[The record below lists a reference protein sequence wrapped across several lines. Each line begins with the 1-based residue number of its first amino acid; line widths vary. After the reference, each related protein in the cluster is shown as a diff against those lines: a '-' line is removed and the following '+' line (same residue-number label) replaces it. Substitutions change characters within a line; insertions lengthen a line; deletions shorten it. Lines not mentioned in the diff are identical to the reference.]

1 MGVAA
6 VTDDGLSSKFSMMK
20 LMQKAIIK
28 EKKSA
33 DVLVKY
39 SITTILKTNIVI
51 AFAYFVTG
59 FLSLKISAIND
70 YTAVVFFPAGIALAA
85 CLSLGVSRVW
95 AGILL
100 GSFSLNLIVSVDPDW
115 TKPTAYLLPFIISLA
130 SLLQAIIGSR
140 IIRQFISN
148 PLTLSFDKD
157 ILRFLL
163 SVPIIALVSASISV
177 SAMWVLSTETFNFK
191 TMWAGWWIGDAL
203 GILVLLPVVMSFIGQ
218 PQKLWRG
225 RRWLLT
231 SQTVIF
237 TVLIVLITFNIKQFE
252 ENRLDDRFRI
262 RTQEAGALFRVVLKA
277 EELIQESVAQLFV
290 SSEEVTRKEFSE
302 FVYWATKEN
311 KHIQVVEW
319 LPRITHEQRPAYET
333 EQRKYFGNDFSIT
346 EFVAKGQL
354 GPATER
360 KEYYPITFLEP
371 DWDNKAARGFDPTS
385 TPESNKVITQ
395 AIITG
400 KAMARGPLKILRD
413 KSRID
418 ALIIYRPVYQQQN
431 GTLTLNKDLGQVIG
445 LINIVIRVQDFIQE
459 ILQQGEL
466 SDFTIKWQDDKT
478 GEFYFNQASTTSPA
492 ISHEVTFMLAGR
504 PMRLIFNP
512 TNSFIRSAS
521 TNLTQFALIGGFLL
535 TGLFAFLF
543 LSITGRTHRISTE
556 VTLRTEELSEAT
568 KRAQDS
574 EKRIRDVLRDMQLT
588 EQKLLLSDV
597 AFNSTSE
604 AMMITDKSKK
614 IIVVNSAFND
624 ITGYDGNE
632 VIGWYPSF
640 LVSGLTKSDFQQ
652 LSESFAAAMKANGIW
667 RGEIQ
672 CRHKDKTMFPAYVS
686 MSAVYDTDGNICNMV
701 GVFSDISEVK
711 EAQAKIE
718 RHANYD
724 ILTDLPNRRLFTDR
738 LQQAILRCGR
748 HNEKL
753 CLMFLDLDRF
763 KDVNDTLGHEFGD
776 QLLKQMAVRIQGC
789 VREVDTV
796 ARLGGDEFTIILS
809 EFDGKSHA
817 VNIAQKLISE
827 IEKPITVEHQ
837 TLRVTTSVGITFYP
851 DDAID
856 TGMLIQNADRAMYA
870 AKDMGGSAFK
880 FYTTELELS
889 WLSRTFILNELEAA
903 IEKGEIEVYY
913 QPLIPANTE
922 TACQSAEALV
932 RWQHPDRGLIS
943 PADFLPQAERMGMIE
958 KIDDFVFSQ
967 VCQQIKAWQA
977 KGIGDVHVSVN
988 RSAHNFGNQ
997 RGRLDWLAYI
1007 REQGINAGLIT
1018 LEITESVLMRRHAE
1032 SGHLLKKLR
1041 QAGVQI
1047 AVDDFGT
1054 GYSSL
1059 SYLKEMDIDYLKI
1072 DRSFIRDLEADDNDR
1087 VIIEAITGMARHLG
1101 IEVVAEGVETLSQ
1114 KEILEKIGCHW
1125 LQGYFFAKPMP
1136 VDVFEEFLTSAN
1148 NAVKQN
1154 DLSAL

>member
-1 MGVAA
+1 
-6 VTDDGLSSKFSMMK
+6 
-20 LMQKAIIK
+20 
-28 EKKSA
+28 
-33 DVLVKY
+33 VKY
-39 SITTILKTNIVI
+39 SLITIIKTSLVI
-51 AFAYFVTG
+51 AFVYFVTG

-70 YTAVVFFPAGIALAA
+70 HTAVVFFPAGIALAA
-85 CLSLGVSRVW
+85 CLSMGLSRVW
-95 AGILL
+95 AGIVL
-100 GSFSLNLIVSVDPDW
+100 GSFSLNLFLSVEPDW
-115 TKPTAYLLPFIISLA
+115 YNPGVYLLPLIIALA
-130 SLLQAIIGSR
+130 SLLQAALGSR
-140 IIRQFISN
+140 IIRQFISD
-148 PLTLSFDKD
+148 PFTLSFDKE

-163 SVPIIALVSASISV
+163 SVPFIALVSATISV
-177 SAMWVLSTETFNFK
+177 TAMQVLSTDAINFK
-191 TMWAGWWIGDAL
+191 TVWAGWWIGDAL
-203 GILVLLPVVMSFIGQ
+203 GILLLVPVVMSFIGQ
-218 PQKLWRG
+218 PRKLWRG

-231 SQTVIF
+231 SQTLIF
-237 TVLIVLITFNIKQFE
+237 TLVIVLLTLNIKQFE
-252 ENRLDDRFRI
+252 DNRLDDRFRI
-262 RTQEAGALFRVVLKA
+262 RTQEVGTLFRVVLKA

-319 LPRITHEQRPAYET
+319 LPRITHDQRQAYEAEQRA
-333 EQRKYFGNDFSIT
+333 YFGDDFSIT
-346 EFVAKGQL
+346 EFVAKGKL

-360 KEYYPITFLEP
+360 KEYFPITFLEP
-371 DWDNKAARGFDPTS
+371 EWDNKPAQGFDPTS
-385 TPESNKVITQ
+385 TPQSKKVITQ
-395 AIITG
+395 AIVAG
-400 KAMARGPLKILRD
+400 KARARGPLKILRD
-413 KSRID
+413 KTRID

-431 GTLTLNKDLGQVIG
+431 GKLTLNKDLGLPIG
-445 LINIVIRVQDFIQE
+445 LINIVIRIEDFIHE
-459 ILQQGEL
+459 ILQQGEV
-466 SDFTIKWQDDKT
+466 SDFTIKWQDDET
-478 GEFYFNQASTTSPA
+478 GELYFNQQPTIDSG
-492 ISHEVTFMLAGR
+492 ISHQVTFMLAGR
-504 PMRLIFNP
+504 SMRLIFNP
-512 TNSFIRSAS
+512 TDSFIRSAS
-521 TNLTQFALIGGFLL
+521 SNLAEFALIGGFLL
-535 TGLFAFLF
+535 TGLFALLF
-543 LSITGRTHRISTE
+543 LSVTGRTHRISTE

-568 KRAQDS
+568 NRAQDS
-574 EKRIRDVLRDMQLT
+574 EKRIREVLKEMQYT

-604 AMMITDKSKK
+604 AMMITDDRKK
-614 IIVVNSAFND
+614 IIAVNSAFTD
-624 ITGYDGNE
+624 ITGYSGGE
-632 VIGWYPSF
+632 VIGEYPSF
-640 LVSGLTKSDFQQ
+640 LVRGLSESDFQQ
-652 LSESFAAAMKANGIW
+652 LSDSFAIAMKEQGIW
-667 RGEIQ
+667 RGEIE
-672 CRHKDKTMFPAYVS
+672 CCHKDKTIFPAYVS
-686 MSAVYDTDGNICNMV
+686 MSAVYDTDDNICNMV

-711 EAQAKIE
+711 AAQAKIE

-724 ILTDLPNRRLFTDR
+724 TLTDLPNRRLFTDR
-738 LQQAILRCGR
+738 LQQAIIRCGR
-748 HNEKL
+748 NNEKL

-776 QLLKQMAVRIQGC
+776 QLLKQMAVRIQAC
-789 VREVDTV
+789 VRQVDTV

-809 EFDGKSHA
+809 EFDGNSHA

-827 IEKPITVEHQ
+827 IEKPITVKQQ

-851 DDAID
+851 DDAIE

-913 QPLIPANTE
+913 QPLIPAHTK

-932 RWQHPDRGLIS
+932 RWQHPERGLLS

-977 KGIGDVHVSVN
+977 NGIGDVHVSVN

-1007 REQGINAGLIT
+1007 REQDINAGLIT
-1018 LEITESVLMRRHAE
+1018 LEITESVLMQRHAE

-1041 QAGVQI
+1041 QADVQI

-1072 DRSFIRDLEADDNDR
+1072 DRSFIRDLEVDDDDR
-1087 VIIEAITGMARHLG
+1087 AIIEAITGMARHLG
-1101 IEVVAEGVETLSQ
+1101 IEVIAEGVETLSQ
-1114 KEILEKIGCHW
+1114 NEILQQIGCHW

-1136 VDVFEEFLTSAN
+1136 VKEFEDFLKTETT
-1148 NAVKQN
+1148 
-1154 DLSAL
+1154 ALNSTKKTDIS

>member
-1 MGVAA
+1 M
-6 VTDDGLSSKFSMMK
+6 
-20 LMQKAIIK
+20 
-28 EKKSA
+28 
-33 DVLVKY
+33 KY
-39 SITTILKTNIVI
+39 SITTIIKTSLVI

-59 FLSLKISAIND
+59 VVSLKISAIND

-95 AGILL
+95 AGIVL
-100 GSFSLNLIVSVDPDW
+100 GSFSLNLFLSVEPEW
-115 TKPTAYLLPFIISLA
+115 LKPSIYLLPLTIALA
-130 SLLQAIIGSR
+130 SLFQAIIGSR
-140 IIRQFISN
+140 IIRLFISD
-148 PLTLSFDKD
+148 PFTLSFDKE

-163 SVPIIALVSASISV
+163 SVPFIALISATVSV
-177 SAMWVLSTETFNFK
+177 TAMQVLSAETINFK
-191 TMWAGWWIGDAL
+191 TVWAGWWIGDAL
-203 GILVLLPVVMSFIGQ
+203 GILVFLPVVMSFIGQ
-218 PQKLWRG
+218 PRKLWSD

-231 SQTVIF
+231 FQTLIC
-237 TVLIVLITFNIKQFE
+237 TVLIIIIAFNIKQFE
-252 ENRLDDRFRI
+252 DNRLDDRFRI
-262 RTQEAGALFRVVLKA
+262 RTQEAGTLFQVVLKS

-290 SSEEVTRKEFSE
+290 SSEKVTRKEFSE
-302 FVYWATKEN
+302 FVYWATKGN

-319 LPRITHEQRPAYET
+319 LPRITHEQRQAYET
-333 EQRKYFGNDFSIT
+333 EQRKYFGDDFSIT
-346 EFVAKGQL
+346 EFIAKGQL
-354 GPATER
+354 GPASER
-360 KEYYPITFLEP
+360 KEYFPITFLEP
-371 DWDNKAARGFDPTS
+371 EWDNNAARGFDPTS
-385 TPESNKVITQ
+385 TTESKKVITQ

-413 KSRID
+413 KKRMH

-431 GTLTLNKDLGQVIG
+431 GTLTLNKDLGQVVG
-445 LINIVIRVQDFIQE
+445 LINIVIRVEDFIEE

-466 SDFTIKWQDDKT
+466 SDFTLKWQDDET
-478 GEFYFNQASTTSPA
+478 GEFYFNQELTTTSS

-504 PMRLIFNP
+504 SMRLRFSP
-512 TNSFIRSAS
+512 TDSFIDSAS
-521 TNLTQFALIGGFLL
+521 TNLTEFALIGGFLL
-535 TGLFAFLF
+535 TGLFALLF
-543 LSITGRTHRISTE
+543 MSITGRTHRISTE

-568 KRAQDS
+568 NRAQDS
-574 EKRIRDVLRDMQLT
+574 EKRIRDVLKEMQQT

-604 AMMITDKSKK
+604 AMMITNESKK
-614 IIVVNSAFND
+614 IIVVNSAFTD
-624 ITGYDGNE
+624 ITGYSGGE
-632 VIGWYPSF
+632 VIGQYPSF
-640 LVSGLTKSDFQQ
+640 LVSGLTESDFQQ
-652 LSESFAAAMKANGIW
+652 LSESFAAAMKEHGIW

-672 CRHKDKTMFPAYVS
+672 CRHKNKMMFPAYVS
-686 MSAVYDTDGNICNMV
+686 MSAVYDTDGNVCNMV

-711 EAQAKIE
+711 EAHAKIE

-738 LQQAILRCGR
+738 LQHAILRCGR
-748 HNEKL
+748 NNEKL

-776 QLLKQMAVRIQGC
+776 ELLKQMAVRIQRC

-827 IEKPITVEHQ
+827 IEKPITVKQQ
-837 TLRVTTSVGITFYP
+837 TLRITTSVGVTFYP
-851 DDAID
+851 DDAIE

-913 QPLIPANTE
+913 QPLIPANTA
-922 TACQSAEALV
+922 TPCQSAEALV
-932 RWQHPDRGLIS
+932 RWQHPERGLIS

-967 VCQQIKAWQA
+967 VCQQIKTWQA
-977 KGIGDVHVSVN
+977 NGIGEVHVSVN

-1018 LEITESVLMRRHAE
+1018 LEITESVLMQRHAE

-1041 QAGVQI
+1041 QADVQI

-1072 DRSFIRDLEADDNDR
+1072 DRSFIRDLEDDDNDR
-1087 VIIEAITGMARHLG
+1087 AIIEAITGMARHLG
-1101 IEVVAEGVETLSQ
+1101 IEVIAEGVETLSQ
-1114 KEILEKIGCHW
+1114 KDILEKIGCHW

-1136 VDVFEEFLTSAN
+1136 VDAFEAFLTSTDGD
-1148 NAVKQN
+1148 VSEQN
-1154 DLSAL
+1154 DLSGL